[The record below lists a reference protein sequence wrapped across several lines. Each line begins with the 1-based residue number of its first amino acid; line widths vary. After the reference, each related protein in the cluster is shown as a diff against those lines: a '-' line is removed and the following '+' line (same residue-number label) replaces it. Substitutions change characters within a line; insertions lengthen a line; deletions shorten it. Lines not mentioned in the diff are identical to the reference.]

1 MEDFES
7 LLNRYTSLSEQ
18 VPKDPIADEKEIYG
32 AKNMQRA
39 EANISFY
46 EFIEKLGLIVE
57 NECEEDR
64 VKFVPD
70 SEVYKNIE
78 DPDFSVANPL
88 ITFKVVSRTLPYKGS
103 YKPTLKE
110 EIKINDSGAEINS
123 MRFDSEVQF
132 NIFASTYK
140 KANELMEK
148 FEYIMYAYSSFLKG
162 QGIVEYHFLRQE
174 EDDKYNLFRE
184 KSNILSIVY
193 YVQTE
198 RQMVIAKQK
207 IQDVM
212 MKVTASLKGDK
223 NKINIYDGEIS
234 S

>member
-7 LLNRYTSLSEQ
+7 LINKYNSLRDQ
-18 VPKDPIADEKEIYG
+18 VPEDPIGKKEEVYG

-39 EANISFY
+39 ESNISFY

-57 NECEEDR
+57 NECEKDH
-64 VKFVPD
+64 VKFMPD
-70 SEVYKNIE
+70 SEVYKQIE
-78 DPDFSVANPL
+78 DPEFSVKNPL
-88 ITFKVVSRTLPYKGS
+88 ITFKVISRRLPPNS
-103 YKPTLKE
+103 NYKPMLRE
-110 EIKINDSGAEINS
+110 ELVINNSGAEINS
-123 MRFDSEVQF
+123 MRFDTEVQF

-162 QGIVEYHFLRQE
+162 QGIVEYHFLGQE

-223 NKINIYDGEIS
+223 NKINIYDEEIS

>member
-7 LLNRYTSLSEQ
+7 LINRYSSLKDQ
-18 VPKDPIADEKEIYG
+18 VPKDAIDKEEKIYS

-57 NECEEDR
+57 NECEKDR
-64 VKFVPD
+64 VRFVPD

-78 DPDFSVANPL
+78 DPEYSVKNPL
-88 ITFKVVSRTLPYKGS
+88 ITFKVISRTIPPKS
-103 YKPTLKE
+103 NYKPMLRE
-110 EIKINDSGAEINS
+110 ELVINNSGAEINS
-123 MRFDSEVQF
+123 MRFDTEVQF

-162 QGIVEYHFLRQE
+162 QGVVEYHFLRQE
-174 EDDKYNLFRE
+174 NDAEYNLFRE
-184 KSNILSIVY
+184 KANILSIIY

-207 IQDVM
+207 VQDVI
-212 MKVTASLKGDK
+212 MKVTASLESDK
-223 NKINIYDGEIS
+223 NKINIYEGEIS